1 MDIRDEH
8 MKTRCYF
15 MWAMCSISLYNWF
28 TYSLFEPINNDIWK
42 PYYLN
47 SALFIYYLCW
57 DSYKMLLSSD
67 RKILYRT
74 DLMIHHGIS
83 LFTFLSLINFTSLQ
97 CNHVLVMECISLL
110 NYILRSRPKTL
121 AYYRLFCI
129 LAVRI
134 PMCLYMLNY
143 NWHHIM
149 FYAPT
154 MELYYQHQPYEKIYF
169 LFLLYDA
176 YLLKQLHKNLTMK
189 KSQ

>member
-1 MDIRDEH
+1 
-8 MKTRCYF
+8 MKTRCYL
-15 MWAMCSISLYNWF
+15 MWAMCGMSLYNWYA
-28 TYSLFEPINNDIWK
+28 YSLFEPIENQIWK
-42 PYYLN
+42 PYYFN
-47 SALFIYYLCW
+47 CVLFIYYLFW

-83 LFTFLSLINFTSLQ
+83 LFTYLTVTNYSALQ
-97 CNHVLVMECISLL
+97 LALVMIMECISLL

-121 AYYRLFCI
+121 AYYRLLCI
-129 LAVRI
+129 LLVRI

-143 NWHHIM
+143 NWHYFPFLVDYEYYCSYM
-149 FYAPT
+149 YYARN
-154 MELYYQHQPYEKIYF
+154 IYF

-189 KSQ
+189 K